1 MAINVPQSVFDKYFE
16 VIDSTFNIFG
26 VTCQLVYIETVEEI
40 TDDGSFSDN
49 FPEVRSISAHRRGGG
64 NPGYVRSNK
73 VYKEVEKTEDIKLK
87 VYWDSRAWIKVSN
100 DIVVPDSSIQTISYM
115 TDLPKILRAK
125 ELIVHKDIEDYGE
138 IRFKRTGEY
147 YPMGL
152 KQNRYVAC
160 FWERA

>member
-1 MAINVPQSVFDKYFE
+1 
-16 VIDSTFNIFG
+16 
-26 VTCQLVYIETVEEI
+26 
-40 TDDGSFSDN
+40 
-49 FPEVRSISAHRRGGG
+49 
-64 NPGYVRSNK
+64 
-73 VYKEVEKTEDIKLK
+73 
-87 VYWDSRAWIKVSN
+87 
-100 DIVVPDSSIQTISYM
+100 M

-138 IRFKRTGEY
+138 IRFKRAGEY